1 MVKGVAT
8 PPGFPYSVAQRA
20 QLKKIFSGA
29 GDIEREGALMMIGSV
44 RSFRRA
50 LAVVFP
56 ERRIYL
62 RTNGRT
68 RYLCLG
74 TKSQL
79 AGTAAAVAMLV
90 WTGFTTVAYVGGAFD
105 GHAARIRIE
114 TMREAYETRIAALD
128 EQQRAIEEQLHQANL
143 RRDAVT
149 ERLSSKQAG
158 LVETANGLQ
167 EAEAELV
174 VLRAEFERLTDLRR
188 ADQARIEG
196 LTSELA
202 RTGTALAQA
211 EISERNLAEAFDAFG
226 GTVDR
231 VISERDEAV
240 ASMIL
245 MGDQL
250 AELNGTLGRMED
262 REERLLGQIE
272 DAARLSLAGLE
283 QMFGST
289 DIDLD
294 SILTIARRDYTGSGG
309 PFLPLTGEE
318 DAETVDTTEGDQRVA
333 ALMQDLETVNL
344 MRFTADRLPFALPV
358 QGGRFTSGF
367 GPRSDPKGRGKSMHA
382 GLDIAGPRGTAI
394 HSTADGVVTFSGR
407 QSGYGIMVKIRH
419 AFGFETVYA
428 HLSRTRVKVGQRVT
442 RGDRIA
448 DMGST
453 GRSTGNHLHYEI
465 RIDNEPV
472 NPRKFIEAA
481 RDVL

>member
-294 SILTIARRDYTGSGG
+294 SSSRLRGVTIPA
-309 PFLPLTGEE
+309 P
-318 DAETVDTTEGDQRVA
+318 
-333 ALMQDLETVNL
+333 
-344 MRFTADRLPFALPV
+344 
-358 QGGRFTSGF
+358 
-367 GPRSDPKGRGKSMHA
+367 
-382 GLDIAGPRGTAI
+382 
-394 HSTADGVVTFSGR
+394 
-407 QSGYGIMVKIRH
+407 
-419 AFGFETVYA
+419 
-428 HLSRTRVKVGQRVT
+428 
-442 RGDRIA
+442 
-448 DMGST
+448 
-453 GRSTGNHLHYEI
+453 
-465 RIDNEPV
+465 
-472 NPRKFIEAA
+472 AA
-481 RDVL
+481 RSCR